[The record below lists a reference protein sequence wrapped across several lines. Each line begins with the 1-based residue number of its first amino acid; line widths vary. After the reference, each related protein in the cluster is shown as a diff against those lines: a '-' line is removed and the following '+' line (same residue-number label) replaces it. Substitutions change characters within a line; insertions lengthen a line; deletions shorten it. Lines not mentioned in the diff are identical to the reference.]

1 MVQAGGIWP
10 VVNNDVYCQVALV
23 MLIGLASKN
32 SILIVEFAN
41 QLHEKGLD
49 FTRAATQAAEQRFRP
64 IQMTAFSTLAGFWP
78 LVTASGAGSS
88 SRWSLGTAIFGGM
101 LVGTVLS
108 LLITPNLY
116 IAVKNLEAF
125 LLKGERPQKP
135 PKSNG
140 GSGSL
145 GRLGNLSGLLK
156 KPLAKNGHSND
167 IEEERPDTGTQPES
181 QPEESDTGKWS

>member
-1 MVQAGGIWP
+1 
-10 VVNNDVYCQVALV
+10 
-23 MLIGLASKN
+23 
-32 SILIVEFAN
+32 
-41 QLHEKGLD
+41 
-49 FTRAATQAAEQRFRP
+49 
-64 IQMTAFSTLAGFWP
+64 
-78 LVTASGAGSS
+78 
-88 SRWSLGTAIFGGM
+88 
-101 LVGTVLS
+101 VGTVLS